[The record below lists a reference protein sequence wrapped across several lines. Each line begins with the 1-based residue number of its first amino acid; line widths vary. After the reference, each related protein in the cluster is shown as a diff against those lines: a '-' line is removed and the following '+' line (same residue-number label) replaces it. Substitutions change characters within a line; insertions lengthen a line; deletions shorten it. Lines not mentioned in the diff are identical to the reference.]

1 MHLLSH
7 HDPCTNQCEKE
18 VQRII
23 HLQNLANQLWNAF
36 IDSQKATKSY
46 IPIVNTST
54 WIYVFVGQ
62 LTNESKI
69 HLKRGRPIS
78 SNDVIL
84 RKKRT
89 QVKLGTLK
97 EAIKMIDQSKI
108 DKSIA
113 PKEAQIK

>member
-1 MHLLSH
+1 M
-7 HDPCTNQCEKE
+7 
-18 VQRII
+18 
-23 HLQNLANQLWNAF
+23 QNLANQLWNAF
-36 IDSQKATKSY
+36 IDTQKATKSY

-69 HLKRGRPIS
+69 HLKHGIPVS
-78 SNDVIL
+78 SKDVTP

-89 QVKLGTLK
+89 QEKLGTLK
-97 EAIKMIDQSKI
+97 EAIKMIDQSKS